1 MTEKTLD
8 LERDAHLLS
17 GKERARL
24 LLKDAHQRQF
34 GNKKGFLTK
43 LKINVLS
50 SMPDHKTKKEYEY
63 YLRLLNKVPL
73 IMGSVTEAF
82 LRFKYFYSKME
93 TINSSYN
100 LILVIHELS
109 KLLEELDE
117 KTGDQ
122 RIGKIII
129 KMAKI
134 INRLRN
140 EMEFKDIF
148 DSIKE
153 LIPKINYQVCY
164 FFSMK
169 RIVERVNKELDFNVF
184 AGRLYNETY
193 QGYIKEINL
202 CIREHNRIMRE
213 IGKDKD
219 IKKLEDYLI
228 AKPTFKTKTYKEW
241 AEMLFKERP
250 SRKQL
255 LEILRGD

>member
-8 LERDAHLLS
+8 LERDAHSLS
-17 GKERARL
+17 GKERARI

-34 GNKKGFLTK
+34 GSKKETLTNAE
-43 LKINVLS
+43 INALS

-63 YLRLLNKVPL
+63 YLRLLNKVPI
-73 IMGSVTEAF
+73 IMGSITEAF

-93 TINSSYN
+93 TILSSYN
-100 LILVIHELS
+100 RELLIQVLS

-117 KTGDQ
+117 RTEEQ
-122 RIGKIII
+122 RMEKIIDE
-129 KMAKI
+129 MVKI
-134 INRLRN
+134 INRIKHYGN
-140 EMEFKDIF
+140 DVEFKHIF
-148 DSIKE
+148 NHIKN
-153 LIPKINYQVCY
+153 LVPKINYQACY

-202 CIREHNRIMRE
+202 CIREHNQVMRE
-213 IGKDKD
+213 IGKDKG

-241 AEMLFKERP
+241 AEMLFKEKPKRCLA
-250 SRKQL
+250 K
-255 LEILRGD
+255 

>member
-8 LERDAHLLS
+8 LERDTHLLS

-34 GNKKGFLTK
+34 GSKKEPLSNAEITA
-43 LKINVLS
+43 LS

-63 YLRLLNKVPL
+63 YLRLLNKVPV

-100 LILVIHELS
+100 RELLINELS

-117 KTGDQ
+117 RTEEQ
-122 RIGKIII
+122 RIRKIVIE
-129 KMAKI
+129 MVKI
-134 INRLRN
+134 MNRLGN
-140 EMEFKDIF
+140 EMEFNDFF
-148 DSIKE
+148 DSVKE
-153 LIPKINYQVCY
+153 LVPKINYQACY

-184 AGRLYNETY
+184 EGRHYNEAY
-193 QGYIKEINL
+193 QSYIKEINL
-202 CIREHNRIMRE
+202 CIQEHNQVMRE
-213 IGKDKD
+213 IGKDKG

-241 AEMLFKERP
+241 AEMLFKEKPKRCLT
-250 SRKQL
+250 K
-255 LEILRGD
+255 

>member
-24 LLKDAHQRQF
+24 LLKDAHERQF
-34 GNKKGFLTK
+34 GSKKEPLTNAEISA
-43 LKINVLS
+43 LLL
-50 SMPDHKTKKEYEY
+50 MPDHKTKKEYEY
-63 YLRLLNKVPL
+63 YFRLFQKVNP

-93 TINSSYN
+93 NIRSSYN
-100 LILVIHELS
+100 RELLIQELS

-117 KTGDQ
+117 KTEEQ
-122 RIGKIII
+122 RIKKIIFEMVKLTNKI
-129 KMAKI
+129 K
-134 INRLRN
+134 NHGN

-148 DSIKE
+148 DYVKE
-153 LIPKINYQVCY
+153 LVPKINYQACY

-184 AGRLYNETY
+184 AGRPYYEAY
-193 QGYIKEINL
+193 KGYIKEINL
-202 CIREHNRIMRE
+202 CIQEHNQIIRE
-213 IGKDKD
+213 IVKDKD

-228 AKPTFKTKTYKEW
+228 ANPTFKTETYKEW
-241 AEMLFKERP
+241 AEMLFKEKPKRCLN
-250 SRKQL
+250 K
-255 LEILRGD
+255 